1 MFLSWIETELS
12 FSSNLQM
19 MTAYHHKL
27 FLLTLIYSAYF
38 FVEDA
43 TMTHPYKWVIT
54 EFRVKEDLH

>member
-1 MFLSWIETELS
+1 
-12 FSSNLQM
+12 M

-27 FLLTLIYSAYF
+27 FLTTLIYSACI

-54 EFRVKEDLH
+54 EFRVKEGLH

>member
-1 MFLSWIETELS
+1 
-12 FSSNLQM
+12 M